1 MMDPFVHMHKGTIL
15 QESLPGLSDTLVV
28 LTPTDLQKKLLER
41 ISENVFEKVHLVSL
55 ISAHPSLVAEHEA
68 FSDHKSMLEE
78 LKISPEAGVK
88 TQFVI
93 ELVRLSK
100 ARVEKVLIFSEYID
114 PLNFLMK
121 QLASHFSWEEGKQ
134 VLYMDGKLDEKQ
146 RQVVIHS
153 LNADNSEAKVLL
165 ASTKACCEGIKSGTM
180 EIERYKRQTKKDR
193 ISELVFSSPDGQ
205 KYDTS
210 EISNDKILEAMTMY
224 RYLYRI
230 YLVAGNI
237 KSLLVD
243 LKKGVCKDRFPV
255 AAAAAAT
262 QQLMKKKFQQRS
274 IQQSLMQS
282 RMQQQQRQNLLQPAD
297 IQTSQQAV
305 MQPSVMQSTF
315 LSNPLQNQQSS
326 VQQGSQPVLQQYSQ
340 SVMSQQQ
347 Q

>member
-1 MMDPFVHMHKGTIL
+1 MIRRLRHGAKSKSDSAIGRWASLTSLINKNAYDAVDELKAMMDPFVHVHKGTIL

-100 ARVEKVLIFSEYID
+100 ARGEKVLIFSEYID

-153 LNADNSEAKVLL
+153 LNADNSKAKVLL
-165 ASTKACCEGIKSGTM
+165 ASTKACCEGINLVGASRVVLLDVVWNPSVERQAISHAYRLGQKKFVYVYHLVMSGTM
-180 EIERYKRQTKKDR
+180 EIEKYQRQTKKDR

-205 KYDTS
+205 KYDMS
-210 EISNDKILEAMTMY
+210 EISNDKILEAMVSHKKLNSIFEKVLHQPKEY
-224 RYLYRI
+224 NLFENFSFAS
-230 YLVAGNI
+230 LGN
-237 KSLLVD
+237 
-243 LKKGVCKDRFPV
+243 
-255 AAAAAAT
+255 
-262 QQLMKKKFQQRS
+262 
-274 IQQSLMQS
+274 
-282 RMQQQQRQNLLQPAD
+282 
-297 IQTSQQAV
+297 
-305 MQPSVMQSTF
+305 
-315 LSNPLQNQQSS
+315 
-326 VQQGSQPVLQQYSQ
+326 
-340 SVMSQQQ
+340 
-347 Q
+347 